1 MCLCYLTTIAAAG
14 FQVLRQLPALT
25 YLDISHMMRSSS
37 SSTTGHPAQRQQLL
51 ALLQGC
57 TEQQLDQ
64 QQQQQ
69 HGGPTPAAQQGLLTP
84 SNAAGSSSSSSS
96 SSFFEHLQHLEC
108 VDSPLP
114 FSEQLWAALPRLSS
128 LNLSGSG
135 VFRGVGLAR
144 LQLLQHLILNGE
156 TCY

>member
-1 MCLCYLTTIAAAG
+1 
-14 FQVLRQLPALT
+14 
-25 YLDISHMMRSSS
+25 
-37 SSTTGHPAQRQQLL
+37 L

-57 TEQQLDQ
+57 TNQQLDQ

-96 SSFFEHLQHLEC
+96 RSSSFFEHLQQLEC
-108 VDSPLP
+108 VDSPLL
-114 FSEQLWAALPRLSS
+114 FDEQLWAALPRLSS

-135 VFRGVGLAR
+135 VFRDVGLAR
-144 LQLLQHLILNGE
+144 LQLLQHLTLNGE
-156 TCY
+156 MTA